1 MRGWYIEALVIAAS
15 VSAGQFI
22 ANNIDQKKNE
32 RQNNIWKHEMRQ
44 KWIASILKILI
55 PTEVLSIH
63 QGPRRSLWDK
73 MKLRPHKQEKNQG
86 WLKNLVLFTHYD
98 NMMHTLPSLT
108 SSLSSLFDLPTQFGD
123 KYYDKKNSSWLVWY
137 SGCIADPVF
146 SVKPLKLWTIW
157 LTRDTQGRY
166 LERISL
172 SFNPCLK
179 NIRVGT
185 IVSCV
190 HKIEAL
196 TRTKFGEGWLR
207 WCI

>member
-1 MRGWYIEALVIAAS
+1 MTSKSRCAGDTLKLLSSPHPSLLVSSLRIILTKKMKDKTI
-15 VSAGQFI
+15 FE
-22 ANNIDQKKNE
+22 NMKWNKNE
-32 RQNNIWKHEMRQ
+32 LHQYWKF
-44 KWIASILKILI
+44 LI

-146 SVKPLKLWTIW
+146 SVKPLKLWTM
-157 LTRDTQGRY
+157 TQQVKR
-166 LERISL
+166 
-172 SFNPCLK
+172 LK
-179 NIRVGT
+179 NVARMARLRPLVLRLDSPRCVALQLEEPGERAN
-185 IVSCV
+185 IV
-190 HKIEAL
+190 
-196 TRTKFGEGWLR
+196 TWP
-207 WCI
+207 

>member
-1 MRGWYIEALVIAAS
+1 MTSKSRCAGDTLKLLSSPHPSLLVSSLRI
-15 VSAGQFI
+15 I
-22 ANNIDQKKNE
+22 LTKKNE
-32 RQNNIWKHEMRQ
+32 RKNNIWKHEMKQ

-146 SVKPLKLWTIW
+146 SVKPLKLWTM
-157 LTRDTQGRY
+157 TQQVKR
-166 LERISL
+166 
-172 SFNPCLK
+172 LK
-179 NIRVGT
+179 NVARMARLRPPVLRLDSPRCVALQLEEPGERAN
-185 IVSCV
+185 IV
-190 HKIEAL
+190 
-196 TRTKFGEGWLR
+196 TWP
-207 WCI
+207 

>member
-1 MRGWYIEALVIAAS
+1 MRGWYIKALVIAAS

-22 ANNIDQKKNE
+22 TNNIAKKNE
-32 RQNNIWKHEMRQ
+32 RQNNIWKHEMKQ
-44 KWIASILKILI
+44 KWIASILNIVI

-123 KYYDKKNSSWLVWY
+123 KYYDKKISSWLVWY
-137 SGCIADPVF
+137 SGCIADPIF
-146 SVKPLKLWTIW
+146 TVKPLMLWTMTQQVKRLKMQEEWQDWDHVFFDWIR
-157 LTRDTQGRY
+157 LDECTPIRRTRRK
-166 LERISL
+166 S
-172 SFNPCLK
+172 
-179 NIRVGT
+179 
-185 IVSCV
+185 
-190 HKIEAL
+190 
-196 TRTKFGEGWLR
+196 
-207 WCI
+207 

>member
-1 MRGWYIEALVIAAS
+1 M
-15 VSAGQFI
+15 
-22 ANNIDQKKNE
+22 K
-32 RQNNIWKHEMRQ
+32 Q
-44 KWIASILKILI
+44 KWIASTLKILI

-73 MKLRPHKQEKNQG
+73 MKLRPNKQEKNQG

-146 SVKPLKLWTIW
+146 SVKPLKLWTM
-157 LTRDTQGRY
+157 TQQVKR
-166 LERISL
+166 
-172 SFNPCLK
+172 LK
-179 NIRVGT
+179 NVARMARLRPLVLRLDSPRCVALQLEEPGERAN
-185 IVSCV
+185 IV
-190 HKIEAL
+190 
-196 TRTKFGEGWLR
+196 TWP
-207 WCI
+207 